1 MHQTSKTISHGQNKL
16 RGIFGPNFTTLP
28 VKVKKNDVKDVLTNG
43 VLKAGTLITEDG
55 KKVTSTAAS
64 GDKAAAT
71 DAYGVVYQDVDF
83 NNSMSA
89 DGVENNATEV
99 VPVFVQGTVY
109 ESAVS
114 FSTQKAL
121 EKAALKNIIFI
132 K

>member
-28 VKVKKNDVKDVLTNG
+28 IKVKKDDVKDSLTDG
-43 VLKAGTLITEDG
+43 VLKAGTLITADG
-55 KKVTSTAAS
+55 KKVTSSAT
-64 GDKAAAT
+64 AT
-71 DAYGVVYQDVDF
+71 DAYGVVYQDIDF
-83 NNSMSA
+83 NNSVSA
-89 DGVENNATEV
+89 DGVANNATEV

-109 ESAVS
+109 ESAVK
-114 FSTQKAL
+114 FSEQKAL

>member
-28 VKVKKNDVKDVLTNG
+28 IKVKKDDVKDVLTNG
-43 VLKAGTLITEDG
+43 VLKAGTLITADG
-55 KKVTSTAAS
+55 KKVTSSAT
-64 GDKAAAT
+64 AT
-71 DAYGVVYQDVDF
+71 DAYGVVYQDIDF
-83 NNSMSA
+83 NNSVSA
-89 DGVENNATEV
+89 DGVANNATEV

-114 FSTQKAL
+114 FSAQKAL